1 MSIVTISNMMMM
13 KCFPSRLASRKI
25 SSVVNKTITYRFDQ
39 ASCCWIY
46 NRKFHCDHLLH
57 TNNVDDL
64 VSNHIPSIQWNANF
78 LHGLSA
84 EQIEFRQM
92 VRDFAEKELQPD
104 LVYKIDRAGSWDG
117 FRQFFTKLGSM
128 GLLGITAS
136 PDYGGLGYDY
146 FHHVIA
152 MEELSRCAGGIG
164 LSYGAHSNLCVN
176 QINTHGNEEQKARF
190 LPKLIDGTFIGSLAM
205 SEVTSGSDVTSMRTK
220 ATKPSKTADYYILN
234 GSKFWITNAPE
245 ADVIFVYA
253 KTGEKE
259 ITAFLIEKGMEGF
272 SIGQVIDKLGM
283 RGSPTSEILFD
294 NVKIPEKNVVGKI
307 GSGVY
312 ILMSGLDSER
322 LVLSGGPLG
331 LMQAACELSFEY
343 VHQRKQFGQPIG
355 SFQLLQSKMADMYA
369 KVSMSRSYLY
379 NTARALDEYKKCTKN
394 QLRSGPSPF
403 TKDCAAVILTL
414 AESSTQLA
422 LECIQ
427 LLGGNGYTNDY
438 AAGRI
443 LRDSKLYEI
452 GAGTSEI
459 RRWLIGREINKEY
472 LPK

>member
-1 MSIVTISNMMMM
+1 MIFF
-13 KCFPSRLASRKI
+13 CLWF
-25 SSVVNKTITYRFDQ
+25 SS
-39 ASCCWIY
+39 
-46 NRKFHCDHLLH
+46 H
-57 TNNVDDL
+57 
-64 VSNHIPSIQWNANF
+64 
-78 LHGLSA
+78 
-84 EQIEFRQM
+84 
-92 VRDFAEKELQPD
+92 
-104 LVYKIDRAGSWDG
+104 KIDRAGSWDG

-283 RGSPTSEILFD
+283 RGL
-294 NVKIPEKNVVGKI
+294 K
-307 GSGVY
+307 
-312 ILMSGLDSER
+312 
-322 LVLSGGPLG
+322 
-331 LMQAACELSFEY
+331 
-343 VHQRKQFGQPIG
+343 
-355 SFQLLQSKMADMYA
+355 
-369 KVSMSRSYLY
+369 
-379 NTARALDEYKKCTKN
+379 
-394 QLRSGPSPF
+394 
-403 TKDCAAVILTL
+403 
-414 AESSTQLA
+414 
-422 LECIQ
+422 
-427 LLGGNGYTNDY
+427 
-438 AAGRI
+438 
-443 LRDSKLYEI
+443 
-452 GAGTSEI
+452 
-459 RRWLIGREINKEY
+459 
-472 LPK
+472 